1 MTKLRK
7 RFSVLEKL
15 SILREANQFGV
26 DTSIRKHN
34 LSREV
39 IERWRCQL
47 AKRAIS
53 NPNLDEQPVEA
64 EVFGLQLEI
73 ERLKK
78 IIEDQKSKLE
88 GKSTSSKKQ
97 KPESMEI
104 DKEDQFLKLVGSL
117 IAQVVLRKHEER
129 NESSTDDPNSD
140 SAGP

>member
-1 MTKLRK
+1 MAKLRK

-15 SILREANQFGV
+15 SILREVNQFGV
-26 DTSIRKHN
+26 DATVCKHN
-34 LSREV
+34 LSRDA

-53 NPNLDEQPVEA
+53 NPDLEDPQVEV

-78 IIEDQKSKLE
+78 IIEEQKSRLE

-97 KPESMEI
+97 KTENREI
-104 DKEDQFLKLVGSL
+104 DKEEQFLKLVGSL

-129 NESSTDDPNSD
+129 SESSTDDPNSD
-140 SAGP
+140 NTGT